1 MRGSLK
7 HCQDCG
13 EETLAE
19 PGTAA
24 FYREQVTRIMLFA
37 EKLTDPV
44 ARRELVDIA
53 ATFQRLADRR
63 ASGRADLRSVSENK
77 SA

>member
-1 MRGSLK
+1 M
-7 HCQDCG
+7 
-13 EETLAE
+13 AE
-19 PGTAA
+19 PGTAE
-24 FYREQVTRIMLFA
+24 FYREQVTRIMVFA

-63 ASGRADLRSVSENK
+63 ASASADPRSVSEKK